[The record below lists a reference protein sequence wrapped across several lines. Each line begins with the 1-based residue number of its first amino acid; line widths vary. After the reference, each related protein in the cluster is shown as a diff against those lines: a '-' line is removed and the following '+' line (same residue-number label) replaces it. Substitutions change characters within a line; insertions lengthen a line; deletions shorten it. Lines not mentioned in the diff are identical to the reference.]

1 MKTKITTKVLT
12 EAAFMATLAFVLDV
26 FQGGIFRGIFAN
38 GGSIGI
44 AMLPILVLTYRRGFV
59 PGLLAAIA
67 VSFLQMLGGT
77 TINPAI
83 ADTWYKVFC
92 QIILDYIIAYPMVCA
107 CALFTKSYHQAT
119 TDKQRILA
127 LVFGTSLGGF
137 FKFLSHFLSGIIF
150 WASSC
155 PEGYFGGPVMFS
167 IVYNGMYML
176 PNIIINAVIICLISI
191 KQPRLLS
198 CEEGENNDEQQIA

>member
-1 MKTKITTKVLT
+1 MKTKLTTKVLT

-26 FQGGIFRGIFAN
+26 FQGGIFRGIFTS
-38 GGSIGI
+38 GGSIGV

-67 VSFLQMLGGT
+67 VSFLQMLGGVY
-77 TINPAI
+77 AI
-83 ADTWYKVFC
+83 ADTWYNVFL
-92 QIILDYIIAYPMVCA
+92 QILLDYVLAYPLVCA

-137 FKFLSHFLSGIIF
+137 LKFLSHFLAGVIF
-150 WASSC
+150 WSSNC
-155 PEGYFGGPVMFS
+155 PEGFFGGPIMYS
-167 IVYNGMYML
+167 IVYNGGYML
-176 PNIIINAVIICLISI
+176 PNIIINAVIICLIAI
-191 KQPRLLS
+191 KQPRLLN